1 MLGLFVCMFSLFFIW
16 RPNFFKKLTINKKN
30 KTIVNPEMLKE
41 KTSYQQIVLEKVLKW
56 YIYTIIIVYI
66 ILLKIKKK

>member
-1 MLGLFVCMFSLFFIW
+1 
-16 RPNFFKKLTINKKN
+16 
-30 KTIVNPEMLKE
+30 MLKE